1 MKIGFYINVLGGGGA
16 ERVIAN
22 LANEFS
28 SEHDC
33 FVVTTNTIENE
44 YAILDRVKHYD
55 LGITREGSFL
65 KRNVK
70 IISGLRKILKKEKP
84 DILIS
89 FMAEPNF
96 RAIMA
101 TRLLGIKTLVSVRN
115 DPNREY
121 GSRLFRFLAKLLY
134 RKADGIV
141 FQTEDAKNWFPKAI
155 QKKSEIIYNQV
166 AEKFYETSAS
176 NDAKDIVTTGR
187 LTAQKNH
194 RLLID
199 AFAMIADK
207 VEDNLIIY
215 GKGELEDELRAHISE
230 LGLKN
235 RIFLPGPVSDVPSV
249 LSGAKIFVMSSNYE
263 GMPNSLM
270 EAMAVGLPCI
280 STDCPCGGPRE
291 LIANEKSGIL
301 FPVGDKDALANA
313 MLRLLSDNELRKNL
327 AASVKA
333 SADRFLPERVFERW
347 RSYVDSIVTKK

>member
-1 MKIGFYINVLGGGGA
+1 M
-16 ERVIAN
+16 AN

-28 SEHDC
+28 AEHDC
-33 FVVTTNTIENE
+33 FLVTTNRVENE
-44 YAILDRVKHYD
+44 YITLDRVKRYD
-55 LGITREGSFL
+55 LGIAREGSFL

-70 IISGLRKILKKEKP
+70 IISGLRKILKNERP

-121 GSRLFRFLAKLLY
+121 GSRLFKILAKLLY

-141 FQTEDAKNWFPKAI
+141 FQTEDAKNWFPKSI
-155 QKKSEIIYNQV
+155 QKKSDIIYNQV
-166 AEKFYETSAS
+166 AMKFYETTVCE
-176 NDAKDIVTTGR
+176 DARDIVTTGR
-187 LTAQKNH
+187 LTPQKNH

-199 AFAMIADK
+199 AFASIADK

-215 GKGELEDELRAHISE
+215 GKGELEDELREHIKTLALE
-230 LGLKN
+230 GRVL
-235 RIFLPGPVSDVPSV
+235 LPGPVSDVPDV
-249 LSGAKIFVMSSNYE
+249 LSRAKLFVMSSDYE

-291 LIANEKSGIL
+291 LIEDKKSGIL
-301 FPVGDKDALANA
+301 FPVGDKDALADA
-313 MLRLLSDNELRKNL
+313 MLRLLSEEGLRRDMSK
-327 AASVKA
+327 AAKTA
-333 SADRFLPERVFERW
+333 AERFLPERVFAEW
-347 RSYVDSIVTKK
+347 KSYVDNIVTKK